1 MTNPLIA
8 SRDAFTAQYPETRIE
23 LNGRDWGYWDI
34 GTDVPNAPVLLLIP
48 GTLGRGDI
56 FWNQITALSDRVRIV
71 AVSYPDSG
79 GIADWALDMVNLMDH
94 LDISTASI
102 LGSSL
107 GGYLAQFIAGTY
119 PNYVIRLLAA
129 NTLHSVIEVSQMP
142 PYSSDLMNSPIG
154 DLRAGFDRGL
164 GGWKDAH
171 PEQADLVD
179 LLLAEAGGRIL
190 KPELRARLNALK
202 TGPELPAVTLASC
215 DIVTIEADDDPLIPA
230 EMRAAVRARLT
241 PSVAYRFLSGGHFP
255 YIARAAEYTALLE
268 QVLGLTSTGP
278 DWGTDPERCR

>member
-8 SRDAFTAQYPETRIE
+8 SRDAFTAQNPEIRID

-34 GTDVPNAPVLLLIP
+34 GTGPALLLIP

-56 FWNQITALSDRVRIV
+56 FWNQMAALSDRLRIV

-79 GIADWALDMVNLMDH
+79 GVADWALDMVNLMDH
-94 LDISTASI
+94 LGIDTASI

-119 PNYVIRLLAA
+119 PNHVTRLLAA
-129 NTLHSVIEVSQMP
+129 NTLHSVTEVARNP
-142 PYSSDLMNSPIG
+142 PYSSDLLNAPIE
-154 DLRAGFDRGL
+154 DLRAGFSRGL
-164 GGWKDAH
+164 GGWAQAH
-171 PEQADLVD
+171 PDQADLVE

-190 KPELRARLNALK
+190 EPELRARLNALK
-202 TGPELPAVTLASC
+202 TGPELPVVTLASR
-215 DIVTIEADDDPLIPA
+215 DIVTIEADDDPLIPP

-241 PSVAYRFLSGGHFP
+241 PSVSYRFLDGGHFP
-255 YIARAAEYTALLE
+255 YVARATDYTALLE
-268 QVLGLTSTGP
+268 QVLELPGTGP